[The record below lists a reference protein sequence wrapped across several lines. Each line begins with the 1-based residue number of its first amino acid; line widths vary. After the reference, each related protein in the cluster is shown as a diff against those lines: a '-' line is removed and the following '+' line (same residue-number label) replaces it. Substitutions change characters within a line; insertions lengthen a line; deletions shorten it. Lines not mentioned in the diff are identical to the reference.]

1 MAQRGDPVT
10 GPRSFHWLVWL
21 GGVLGFMV
29 VNIVVTQ
36 LITRGVI
43 SWTQFLMVC
52 GVLLVVGLVLGQV
65 YVVPRLARRASKH
78 PRITSTEVWASSLA
92 PAQVLGRIREEL
104 DDLEPTV
111 TPDGSALEVAVGS
124 DVTFRRR
131 GAGSEAGWRALPLL
145 VTFHVVPSGTG
156 CRITVDAR
164 DDLGWYPE
172 PPAGFVEDEVR
183 RRNAALIQRAR
194 RATDR

>member
-1 MAQRGDPVT
+1 M
-10 GPRSFHWLVWL
+10 
-21 GGVLGFMV
+21 
-29 VNIVVTQ
+29 
-36 LITRGVI
+36 
-43 SWTQFLMVC
+43 
-52 GVLLVVGLVLGQV
+52 
-65 YVVPRLARRASKH
+65 
-78 PRITSTEVWASSLA
+78 A